1 MRYAV
6 GVGCFLLLV
15 ALGAVA
21 WDLYFMSMGGQF
33 KLSSW
38 GEFWYG
44 AHSPSLNGFKTFV
57 EGDISVGLWRSFF
70 RPFLNLPAL
79 LLFGLPG
86 LVLATLPWTLPRIKA
101 MKKHRKQAY
110 RPEQPTA

>member
-15 ALGAVA
+15 ALGALA
-21 WDLYFMSMGGQF
+21 WDLYFLSLGGQF

-44 AHSPSLNGFKTFV
+44 THSASLNGFKTFV
-57 EGDISVGLWRSFF
+57 EGNISAGLWGSFL
-70 RPFLNLPAL
+70 RPLLDLPAL

-101 MKKHRKQAY
+101 MRHRKPAY